1 MIARLCG
8 YLRLIHSLLSS
19 QEWAYDANGRQ
30 RKEKIME
37 DMKEFVAYSR
47 KLLRILNKLENA
59 LENKEYEKALEMV
72 RELKEDTQK
81 DIEA

>member
-1 MIARLCG
+1 MQML
-8 YLRLIHSLLSS
+8 
-19 QEWAYDANGRQ
+19 
-30 RKEKIME
+30 

-47 KLLRILNKLENA
+47 KLLRILTKLEKA

>member
-1 MIARLCG
+1 
-8 YLRLIHSLLSS
+8 
-19 QEWAYDANGRQ
+19 
-30 RKEKIME
+30 ME

-47 KLLRILNKLENA
+47 KLLRTLERIEKA
-59 LENKEYEKALEMV
+59 LEAEKVEEALEMV

>member
-1 MIARLCG
+1 M
-8 YLRLIHSLLSS
+8 
-19 QEWAYDANGRQ
+19 D
-30 RKEKIME
+30 

-47 KLLRILNKLENA
+47 KLLRILTRI
-59 LENKEYEKALEMV
+59 EKALEEKDTEKALGLV

>member
-1 MIARLCG
+1 
-8 YLRLIHSLLSS
+8 
-19 QEWAYDANGRQ
+19 
-30 RKEKIME
+30 ME

-59 LENKEYEKALEMV
+59 LDIKEYEKALEMV